1 MKKWMMAIIAIVFC
15 IPLSGVPTIAEAG
28 HGMGSD
34 DVVIARKF
42 KGEVTGVDL
51 QSQTISAKQGYIL
64 FNVTLDD
71 KTTIRKEKEIKT
83 INDIK
88 TGQKVTIKYFEVG
101 GKNVAK
107 SISINP

>member
-1 MKKWMMAIIAIVFC
+1 MKKRILVMFAIVFYLF
-15 IPLSGVPTIAEAG
+15 LSGVPIIAEAG
-28 HGMGSD
+28 RMSA
-34 DVVIARKF
+34 DVVIAKKF
-42 KGEVTGVDL
+42 TGEVTGVDL

>member
-1 MKKWMMAIIAIVFC
+1 MFAIVFYLS
-15 IPLSGVPTIAEAG
+15 LSGVPIIAEAG
-28 HGMGSD
+28 GTGSA
-34 DVVIARKF
+34 DVVIAK
-42 KGEVTGVDL
+42 KIIGEVTGVDL

-88 TGQKVTIKYFEVG
+88 TGQKVTIMYFEVG
-101 GKNVAK
+101 GKNIAK
-107 SISINP
+107 SIRINP

>member
-1 MKKWMMAIIAIVFC
+1 MKKRIMVMFAIVFYLS
-15 IPLSGVPTIAEAG
+15 LSGVPIIAEAG
-28 HGMGSD
+28 VTGSA
-34 DVVIARKF
+34 DVLIAK
-42 KGEVTGVDL
+42 KIIGEVTGVDL

-88 TGQKVTIKYFEVG
+88 TGQKVTIMYFEVG

-107 SISINP
+107 SIRINP

>member
-1 MKKWMMAIIAIVFC
+1 MKKRIMVMFAIVFYLS
-15 IPLSGVPTIAEAG
+15 LSGVPIIAEAG
-28 HGMGSD
+28 VTGSA
-34 DVVIARKF
+34 DVLIAK
-42 KGEVTGVDL
+42 KIIGEVTGVDL
-51 QSQTISAKQGYIL
+51 QSKTISAKQGYIL

-88 TGQKVTIKYFEVG
+88 TGQKVTIMYFEVG

-107 SISINP
+107 SIRINP